1 MVFQRN
7 VISSW
12 KILTRG
18 NVIVKT
24 NGRKKIIDKKKFYPI
39 ECRNNRLNVPHIDK
53 TKLFFRKL
61 NLKLTF
67 SADKNLDR

>member
-1 MVFQRN
+1 MVSQRN
-7 VISSW
+7 VISNW
-12 KILTRG
+12 IILTRE

-24 NGRKKIIDKKKFYPI
+24 NGFIDKNKFYPI

-53 TKLFFRKL
+53 TELFFRKL
-61 NLKLTF
+61 KLKLTF